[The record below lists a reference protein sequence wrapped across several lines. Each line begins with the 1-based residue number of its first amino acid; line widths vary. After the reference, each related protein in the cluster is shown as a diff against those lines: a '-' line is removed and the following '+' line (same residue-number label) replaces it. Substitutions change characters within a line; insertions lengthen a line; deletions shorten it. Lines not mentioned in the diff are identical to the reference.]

1 MSIIKSKIKILPRK
15 CGVYQFFD
23 KQNKLIYV
31 GKSKNI
37 KKRVTSYF
45 SKKHE
50 NLKTKVLASKV
61 VEIKYVVVENEM
73 DALLLE
79 NNLIKKEKPKYNIL
93 LKDGKTYPWLCI
105 SKENFPRIFQTRKVK
120 KDGAEYY
127 GPYMS
132 THVIKIILDYISDM
146 FYDNGWTPF
155 TYLNKNKDPD
165 TKEKYLQ
172 IINSARKII
181 KGNIKILIC
190 SLTKQMSDLSKNLEF
205 EKAQQIKD
213 KIVLLKNYQSKS
225 VVVSSNLSNIDVF
238 SIIDEEK
245 YAYVNYMKIKTGAI
259 YITHTIEVQ
268 KKLKES
274 VKEILKNAI
283 VHMREKFKSNSKNIL
298 VQMIFSSFLNGV
310 RFHVPVKGEKKTLL
324 DLSLLNAK
332 YMKMEMKKKRLNFKN
347 KKVDSRVLVKLQK
360 DLRLDV
366 LPKHIECFDN
376 SNLQGSNPVA
386 SCVVFKNG
394 FPSKKDYRNFNIKTV
409 SGIDDF
415 KSMTEVVFRRY
426 KRLQNEKK
434 ELPQLIVVDGG
445 KGQLSSAK
453 KSLDKLNL
461 NINIIGIAKRLEE
474 IFFPQDPLPLYLEKR
489 SESLKLL
496 QRIRN
501 ESHRFAINHHRKRR
515 SKEFFLSSLD
525 GIDGLGTKLRDNLI
539 RHFGGIDKISQ
550 ASLKDL
556 KSAPGIGETKAK
568 KIYSF
573 LKKN

>member
-105 SKENFPRIFQTRKVK
+105 SKEDFPRIFQTRKVK

-259 YITHTIEVQ
+259 YISHTIEVQ
-268 KKLKES
+268 KKLKEN

-332 YMKMEMKKKRLNFKN
+332 YMKMEMKKKRLDFKN

-501 ESHRFAINHHRKRR
+501 ESHRFAINHHRKKRI
-515 SKEFFLSSLD
+515 KEGLSSS
-525 GIDGLGTKLRDNLI
+525 IDS
-539 RHFGGIDKISQ
+539 IS
-550 ASLKDL
+550 
-556 KSAPGIGETKAK
+556 GIGPKSIKKLITYFGSVNNIKLASKNELEKIVGRTKSK
-568 KIYSF
+568 KILEYYS
-573 LKKN
+573 NT

>member
-1 MSIIKSKIKILPRK
+1 MSIIKPKIKILPRK

-181 KGNIKILIC
+181 KGNIKILIS

-283 VHMREKFKSNSKNIL
+283 VHMREKFKSSSKNIL

-347 KKVDSRVLVKLQK
+347 KKVDSRVLVKLK
-360 DLRLDV
+360 EDLNLDV

-394 FPSKKDYRNFNIKTV
+394 LPSKKDYRNFNIKTV

-434 ELPQLIVVDGG
+434 ELPQLIVIDGG

-453 KSLDKLNL
+453 KSLDKLKL

-501 ESHRFAINHHRKRR
+501 ESHRFAINHHRKKRI
-515 SKEFFLSSLD
+515 KEGLSSS
-525 GIDGLGTKLRDNLI
+525 IDSI
-539 RHFGGIDKISQ
+539 
-550 ASLKDL
+550 A
-556 KSAPGIGETKAK
+556 GIGPISIKKLITYFGCVKNIKLASKNELEKIVGRTKSK
-568 KIYSF
+568 KILEYYS
-573 LKKN
+573 NT

>member
-1 MSIIKSKIKILPRK
+1 MSIIKSKIKILPKK
-15 CGVYQFFD
+15 CGIYQFFD
-23 KQNKLIYV
+23 EQNKLIYV

-37 KKRVTSYF
+37 KTRVASYF

-61 VEIKYVVVENEM
+61 VDIKYVVVKNEM

-105 SKENFPRIFQTRKVK
+105 SKEEFPRIFQTRKVK
-120 KDGAEYY
+120 KDGSEYY

-132 THVIKIILDYISDM
+132 SQIVKIILDYISDM

-165 TKEKYLQ
+165 TKEKYQQ
-172 IINSARKII
+172 IISSARKII
-181 KGNIKILIC
+181 KGNIKILI
-190 SLTKQMSDLSKNLEF
+190 SYLTKQMNDLSECLEF
-205 EKAQQIKD
+205 EKAQKIKD
-213 KIVLLKNYQSKS
+213 KITLLNNYQSKS
-225 VVVSSNLSNIDVF
+225 VVVSSSLSNIDVF
-238 SIIDEEK
+238 SVNDDEQ
-245 YAYVNYMKIKTGAI
+245 YAYVNYMKINKGSI
-259 YITHTIEVQ
+259 DITHTIEIQ
-268 KKLKES
+268 KKLKEN
-274 VKEILKNAI
+274 VKEILKKVI
-283 VHMREKFKSNSKNIL
+283 VHMREKFKSSSRSIL
-298 VQMIFSSFLNGV
+298 IQMNFSSFIDGV

-347 KKVDSRVLVKLQK
+347 KKTDSGVLASLKK

-394 FPSKKDYRNFNIKTV
+394 IPAKKDYRNFNIKTV

-426 KRLQNEKK
+426 ARLQNEKK
-434 ELPQLIVVDGG
+434 ELPQLIVIDGG

-453 KSLDKLNL
+453 KSLDKLKL
-461 NINIIGIAKRLEE
+461 KINIIGIAKRLEE
-474 IFFPQDPLPLYLEKR
+474 IFFPEDPLPLYLEKR
-489 SESLKLL
+489 SESLRLL

-501 ESHRFAINHHRKRR
+501 EAHRFAITHHRKKRI
-515 SKEFFLSSLD
+515 KEGLSSS
-525 GIDGLGTKLRDNLI
+525 IDSIT
-539 RHFGGIDKISQ
+539 
-550 ASLKDL
+550 
-556 KSAPGIGETKAK
+556 GIGPKSIEKLIAYFGTVNKIKLASKNELEKIVGDAK
-568 KIYSF
+568 SNKILKYYS
-573 LKKN
+573 NT

>member
-1 MSIIKSKIKILPRK
+1 VI
-15 CGVYQFFD
+15 YQFFD
-23 KQNKLIYV
+23 EQNTLIYV

-37 KKRVTSYF
+37 KTRVASYF
-45 SKKHE
+45 SKNHE

-61 VEIKYVVVENEM
+61 VDIKYVVVKNEM

-105 SKENFPRIFQTRKVK
+105 SKEEFPRIFQTRKVK
-120 KDGAEYY
+120 KDGSEYY

-132 THVIKIILDYISDM
+132 SQIVKIILDYISDM

-165 TKEKYLQ
+165 TKEKYQQ
-172 IINSARKII
+172 IISSARKII
-181 KGNIKILIC
+181 KGNIKILI
-190 SLTKQMSDLSKNLEF
+190 SYLTKQMNDLSECLEF
-205 EKAQQIKD
+205 EKAQKIKD
-213 KIVLLKNYQSKS
+213 KITLLNNYQSKS
-225 VVVSSNLSNIDVF
+225 VVVSSSLSNIDVF
-238 SIIDEEK
+238 SVNDDEQ
-245 YAYVNYMKIKTGAI
+245 YAYVNYMKINKGSI
-259 YITHTIEVQ
+259 DITHTIEIQ
-268 KKLKES
+268 KKLNEN
-274 VKEILKNAI
+274 VKEILKKVI
-283 VHMREKFKSNSKNIL
+283 VHMREKFKSSSRSIL
-298 VQMIFSSFLNGV
+298 IQMNFSSFIDGV

-347 KKVDSRVLVKLQK
+347 KKTDSGVLASLKK

-394 FPSKKDYRNFNIKTV
+394 IPAKKDYRNFNIKTV

-426 KRLQNEKK
+426 ARLQNEKK
-434 ELPQLIVVDGG
+434 ELPQLIVIDGG

-453 KSLDKLNL
+453 KSLDKLKL
-461 NINIIGIAKRLEE
+461 KINIIGIAKRLEE
-474 IFFPQDPLPLYLEKR
+474 IFFPEDPLPLYLEKR
-489 SESLKLL
+489 SESLRLL

-501 ESHRFAINHHRKRR
+501 EAHRFAITHHRKKRI
-515 SKEFFLSSLD
+515 KEGLSSS
-525 GIDGLGTKLRDNLI
+525 IDSIT
-539 RHFGGIDKISQ
+539 
-550 ASLKDL
+550 
-556 KSAPGIGETKAK
+556 GIGPKSIEKLIAYFGTVNKIKLASKNELEKIVGDAK
-568 KIYSF
+568 SNKILKYYS
-573 LKKN
+573 NT

>member
-1 MSIIKSKIKILPRK
+1 MSIIKSKIKILPKK
-15 CGVYQFFD
+15 CGIYQFFD
-23 KQNKLIYV
+23 EQNKLIYV

-37 KKRVTSYF
+37 KTRVASYF

-61 VEIKYVVVENEM
+61 VDIKYVVVKNEM

-105 SKENFPRIFQTRKVK
+105 SKEEFPRIFQTRKVK
-120 KDGAEYY
+120 KDGSEYY

-132 THVIKIILDYISDM
+132 SQIVKIILDYISDM

-165 TKEKYLQ
+165 TKEKYQQ
-172 IINSARKII
+172 IISSARKII
-181 KGNIKILIC
+181 KGNIKILI
-190 SLTKQMSDLSKNLEF
+190 SYLTKQMNDLSECLEF
-205 EKAQQIKD
+205 EKAQKIKD
-213 KIVLLKNYQSKS
+213 KITLLNNYQSKS
-225 VVVSSNLSNIDVF
+225 VVVSSSLSNIDVF
-238 SIIDEEK
+238 SVNDDEQ
-245 YAYVNYMKIKTGAI
+245 YAYVNYMKINKGSI
-259 YITHTIEVQ
+259 DITHTIEIQ
-268 KKLKES
+268 KKLNEN
-274 VKEILKNAI
+274 VKEILKKVI
-283 VHMREKFKSNSKNIL
+283 VHMREKFKSSSRSIL
-298 VQMIFSSFLNGV
+298 IQMNFSSFIDGV

-347 KKVDSRVLVKLQK
+347 KKTDSGVLASLKK

-394 FPSKKDYRNFNIKTV
+394 IPAKKDYRNFNIKTV

-426 KRLQNEKK
+426 ARLQNEKK
-434 ELPQLIVVDGG
+434 ELPQLIVIDGG

-453 KSLDKLNL
+453 KSLDKLKL
-461 NINIIGIAKRLEE
+461 KINIIGIAKRLEE
-474 IFFPQDPLPLYLEKR
+474 IFFPEDPLPLYLEKR
-489 SESLKLL
+489 SESLRLL

-501 ESHRFAINHHRKRR
+501 EAHRFAITHHRKKRI
-515 SKEFFLSSLD
+515 KEGLSSS
-525 GIDGLGTKLRDNLI
+525 IDSIT
-539 RHFGGIDKISQ
+539 
-550 ASLKDL
+550 
-556 KSAPGIGETKAK
+556 GIGPKSIEKLIAYFGTVNKIKLASKNELEKIVGDAK
-568 KIYSF
+568 SNKILKYYS
-573 LKKN
+573 NT

>member
-1 MSIIKSKIKILPRK
+1 MSIIKSKIKILPKK

-23 KQNKLIYV
+23 EQNKLIYV

-37 KKRVTSYF
+37 KTRVASYF

-61 VEIKYVVVENEM
+61 VDIKYVVVKNEM

-105 SKENFPRIFQTRKVK
+105 SKEEFPRVYQTRKVK
-120 KDGAEYY
+120 KDGSEYY

-132 THVIKIILDYISDM
+132 SQIVKIILDYISDM

-172 IINSARKII
+172 IISSARKIV
-181 KGNIKILIC
+181 KGNIKILI
-190 SLTKQMSDLSKNLEF
+190 SYLTKQMNDLSECLEF
-205 EKAQQIKD
+205 EKAQKIKD
-213 KIVLLKNYQSKS
+213 KITLLNNYQSKS
-225 VVVSSNLSNIDVF
+225 VVVSSSLSNIDVF
-238 SIIDEEK
+238 SVNDDEQ
-245 YAYVNYMKIKTGAI
+245 YAYVNYMKINKGSI
-259 YITHTIEVQ
+259 DITHTIEIQ
-268 KKLKES
+268 KKLNEN
-274 VKEILKNAI
+274 VKEILKKVI
-283 VHMREKFKSNSKNIL
+283 VHMREKFKSSSRSIL
-298 VQMIFSSFLNGV
+298 IQMNFSSFIDGV

-347 KKVDSRVLVKLQK
+347 KKTDSGVLASLKQ

-394 FPSKKDYRNFNIKTV
+394 VPSKKDYRNFNIKTV

-426 KRLQNEKK
+426 ARLKNEKK
-434 ELPQLIVVDGG
+434 ELPQLIVIDGG

-453 KSLDKLNL
+453 KSLDKLKL
-461 NINIIGIAKRLEE
+461 KINIIGIAKRLEE
-474 IFFPQDPLPLYLEKR
+474 IFFPDDPIALYLEKR
-489 SESLKLL
+489 SESLRLL

-501 ESHRFAINHHRKRR
+501 EAHRFAITHHRKKRI
-515 SKEFFLSSLD
+515 KEGLSSS
-525 GIDGLGTKLRDNLI
+525 IDSI
-539 RHFGGIDKISQ
+539 
-550 ASLKDL
+550 
-556 KSAPGIGETKAK
+556 PGIGPKSVKKLIACFGTVNKIKLASKNELEKIVGDAK
-568 KIYSF
+568 SNKILKYYS
-573 LKKN
+573 NA

>member
-105 SKENFPRIFQTRKVK
+105 SKEDFPRIFQTRKVK

-132 THVIKIILDYISDM
+132 THVIKILLDYISDM

-181 KGNIKILIC
+181 KGNIKILIS

-213 KIVLLKNYQSKS
+213 KIILLKNYQSKS

-238 SIIDEEK
+238 SIVDEEQ

-268 KKLKES
+268 KKLKEN

-283 VHMREKFKSNSKNIL
+283 VHMREKFKSSSKNIL

-347 KKVDSRVLVKLQK
+347 KKIDSRVLVKLK
-360 DLRLDV
+360 EDLRLDV

-434 ELPQLIVVDGG
+434 ELPQLIVIDGG

-501 ESHRFAINHHRKRR
+501 ESHRFAINHHRKKRI
-515 SKEFFLSSLD
+515 KEGLSSS
-525 GIDGLGTKLRDNLI
+525 IDSI
-539 RHFGGIDKISQ
+539 
-550 ASLKDL
+550 A
-556 KSAPGIGETKAK
+556 GIGPKSIKKLITYFGSVNNIKLASKNELEKIVGTTKSK
-568 KIYSF
+568 KVLEYYS
-573 LKKN
+573 NT

>member
-1 MSIIKSKIKILPRK
+1 MSIIKSKIKILPKK
-15 CGVYQFFD
+15 CGIYQFFD
-23 KQNKLIYV
+23 EQNKLIYV

-37 KKRVTSYF
+37 KTRVASYF

-61 VEIKYVVVENEM
+61 VDIKYVVVKNEM

-105 SKENFPRIFQTRKVK
+105 SKEEFPRVYQTRKVK
-120 KDGAEYY
+120 KDGSEYY

-132 THVIKIILDYISDM
+132 SQIVKIILDYISDM

-172 IINSARKII
+172 IISSARKII
-181 KGNIKILIC
+181 KGNIKILI
-190 SLTKQMSDLSKNLEF
+190 SYLTKQMNDLSECLEF
-205 EKAQQIKD
+205 EKAQKIKD
-213 KIVLLKNYQSKS
+213 KITLLNNYQSKS
-225 VVVSSNLSNIDVF
+225 VVVSSSLSNIDVF
-238 SIIDEEK
+238 SVNDDEQ
-245 YAYVNYMKIKTGAI
+245 YAYVNYMKINQGTI
-259 YITHTIEVQ
+259 DITHTIEIQ
-268 KKLKES
+268 KKLNEN
-274 VKEILKNAI
+274 VKEILKKAI
-283 VHMREKFKSNSKNIL
+283 VHMREKFKSNSKSIL
-298 VQMIFSSFLNGV
+298 IQMNFSSFIDGV
-310 RFHVPVKGEKKTLL
+310 QFHMPVKGEKKILL

-332 YMKMEMKKKRLNFKN
+332 YLKMEMKKKRLNFKN
-347 KKVDSRVLVKLQK
+347 KKTNSGVLAKLKQ
-360 DLRLDV
+360 DLKLDI

-394 FPSKKDYRNFNIKTV
+394 IPAKKDYRNFNIKTV

-426 KRLQNEKK
+426 VRLQNEKK
-434 ELPQLIVVDGG
+434 ELPQLIVIDGG

-453 KSLDKLNL
+453 KSLDKLKL
-461 NINIIGIAKRLEE
+461 KINIIGIAKRLEE
-474 IFFPQDPLPLYLEKR
+474 IFFPDDPVPLYLDKR

-501 ESHRFAINHHRKRR
+501 EAHRFAITHHRKKRI
-515 SKEFFLSSLD
+515 KEGLSSS
-525 GIDGLGTKLRDNLI
+525 IDSI
-539 RHFGGIDKISQ
+539 
-550 ASLKDL
+550 
-556 KSAPGIGETKAK
+556 PGIGPKSIEKLIACFGAVNKIKLASKNELEKIVGDAK
-568 KIYSF
+568 SNKILKYYS
-573 LKKN
+573 NS

>member
-1 MSIIKSKIKILPRK
+1 MSIIKPKIKILPRK

-181 KGNIKILIC
+181 KGNIKILIS

-283 VHMREKFKSNSKNIL
+283 VHMREKFKSSSKNIL

-347 KKVDSRVLVKLQK
+347 KKVDSRVLVKLK
-360 DLRLDV
+360 EDLNLDV

-394 FPSKKDYRNFNIKTV
+394 LPSKKDYRNFNIKTV

-453 KSLDKLNL
+453 KSLDKLKL

-501 ESHRFAINHHRKRR
+501 ESHRFAINHHRKKRI
-515 SKEFFLSSLD
+515 KEGLSSS
-525 GIDGLGTKLRDNLI
+525 IDSI
-539 RHFGGIDKISQ
+539 
-550 ASLKDL
+550 A
-556 KSAPGIGETKAK
+556 GIGPISIKKLITYFGCVKNIKLASKNELEKIVGRTKSK
-568 KIYSF
+568 KILEYYS
-573 LKKN
+573 NT

>member
-1 MSIIKSKIKILPRK
+1 MSIIKSKIKILPKK
-15 CGVYQFFD
+15 CGIYQFFD
-23 KQNKLIYV
+23 EQNTLIYV

-37 KKRVTSYF
+37 KTRVASYF

-61 VEIKYVVVENEM
+61 VDIKYVVVKNEM

-105 SKENFPRIFQTRKVK
+105 SKEEFPRIFQTRKVK
-120 KDGAEYY
+120 KDGSEYY

-132 THVIKIILDYISDM
+132 SQIVKIILDYISDM

-165 TKEKYLQ
+165 TKEKYQQ
-172 IINSARKII
+172 IISSARKII
-181 KGNIKILIC
+181 KGNIKILI
-190 SLTKQMSDLSKNLEF
+190 SYLTKQMNDLSECLEF
-205 EKAQQIKD
+205 EKAQKIKD
-213 KIVLLKNYQSKS
+213 KITLLNNYQSKS
-225 VVVSSNLSNIDVF
+225 VVVSSSLSNIDVF
-238 SIIDEEK
+238 SVNDDEQ
-245 YAYVNYMKIKTGAI
+245 YAYVNYMKINKGSI
-259 YITHTIEVQ
+259 YITHTIEIQ
-268 KKLKES
+268 KKLNEN
-274 VKEILKNAI
+274 VKEILKKVI
-283 VHMREKFKSNSKNIL
+283 VHMREKFKSSSRSIL
-298 VQMIFSSFLNGV
+298 IQMNFSSFIDGV

-347 KKVDSRVLVKLQK
+347 KKTDSGVLASLKK

-394 FPSKKDYRNFNIKTV
+394 IPAKKDYRNFNIKTV

-426 KRLQNEKK
+426 ARLQNEKK
-434 ELPQLIVVDGG
+434 ELPQLIVIDGG

-453 KSLDKLNL
+453 KSLDKLKL
-461 NINIIGIAKRLEE
+461 KINIIGIAKRLEE
-474 IFFPQDPLPLYLEKR
+474 IFFPEDPLPLYLEKR
-489 SESLKLL
+489 SESLRLL

-501 ESHRFAINHHRKRR
+501 EAHRFAITHHRKKRI
-515 SKEFFLSSLD
+515 KEGLSSS
-525 GIDGLGTKLRDNLI
+525 IDSIT
-539 RHFGGIDKISQ
+539 
-550 ASLKDL
+550 
-556 KSAPGIGETKAK
+556 GIGPKSIEKLIAYFGTVNKIKLASKNELEKIVGDAK
-568 KIYSF
+568 SNKILKYYS
-573 LKKN
+573 NT